1 MSMVPESRR
10 TQGLI
15 LGRSLI
21 ENISLP
27 YLKKFS
33 SLYGL
38 NKKQERKEV
47 DAICNKTTVKHSGID
62 LEVQFLSGGNQQK
75 ILFARAAMGKPKL
88 LIADEPTRGVDIG
101 AKKSIYELIAKLS
114 DVGESV
120 LLISSEIEEII
131 GMSNRVLVMSRGKLS
146 AQLVGLD
153 INKKNI
159 MEAAFNYN

>member
-1 MSMVPESRR
+1 MEINHQIRGSITFDGKNITRNKVSNSINLGMSMVPESRR

-38 NKKQERKEV
+38 NKKQERYEV
-47 DAICNKTTVKHSGID
+47 DDICNKTTVKHSGID

-120 LLISSEIEEII
+120 LLFHL
-131 GMSNRVLVMSRGKLS
+131 R
-146 AQLVGLD
+146 
-153 INKKNI
+153 
-159 MEAAFNYN
+159 

>member
-38 NKKQERKEV
+38 NKKQ
-47 DAICNKTTVKHSGID
+47 
-62 LEVQFLSGGNQQK
+62 
-75 ILFARAAMGKPKL
+75 
-88 LIADEPTRGVDIG
+88 
-101 AKKSIYELIAKLS
+101 KK
-114 DVGESV
+114 
-120 LLISSEIEEII
+120 
-131 GMSNRVLVMSRGKLS
+131 
-146 AQLVGLD
+146 
-153 INKKNI
+153 
-159 MEAAFNYN
+159 